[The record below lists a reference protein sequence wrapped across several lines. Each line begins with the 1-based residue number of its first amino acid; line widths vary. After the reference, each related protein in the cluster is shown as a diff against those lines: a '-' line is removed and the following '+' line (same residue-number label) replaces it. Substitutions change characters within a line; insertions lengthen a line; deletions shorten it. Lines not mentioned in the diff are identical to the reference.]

1 MLLPVP
7 LAQRAIIQR
16 AREAKGCYVPFAC
29 LSLDDRVGQS
39 AEMAK
44 SQNRLTNKDNLPEEE
59 FIMASDIESVTIRKV
74 AWRLLPFIF
83 LLYFWCLIDRVN
95 LSYAALTMNAD
106 LGLTATMYSLGASIF
121 FIGYFVL
128 EVPSNLIL
136 ERFGARLWIARIMVT
151 WGLVSSGMAFITG
164 EYSFL
169 TLRFLLGLAE
179 AGFFPGMVLY
189 LTFWF
194 PAAYRA
200 RVVAAFM
207 LAVPLNGIIGAPL
220 ATTLMQID
228 AWGLKSWQWLFLLEG
243 IPSIFLGFFVLVYM
257 TDRPSKA
264 HWLNDAERNWLEA
277 TLQEERG
284 QIEAVHSRIS
294 PWRALIDPRV
304 LTLCAIYFGIGTVS
318 YGIAYFLPQIIRGIG
333 LSVFM
338 TGFVAAI
345 PAAAGAAGMVIWGW
359 FSDRTPDRRWSCGA
373 ALMICTIGVV
383 GVAWLGSTW
392 WVLIPAAILAFGL
405 DASRPLFWA
414 LPPMFLSG
422 AAAAAGIALINSVGN
437 LGGIVGPVV
446 IGWVKDASG
455 SFAGGLYF
463 IAVCTGAAA
472 LLVVLI
478 GPRHVAANEDD
489 GLPLGAVPESRK

>member
-1 MLLPVP
+1 
-7 LAQRAIIQR
+7 
-16 AREAKGCYVPFAC
+16 
-29 LSLDDRVGQS
+29 
-39 AEMAK
+39 MA
-44 SQNRLTNKDNLPEEE
+44 D
-59 FIMASDIESVTIRKV
+59 DIERITIRKV

-95 LSYAALTMNAD
+95 LGYASLTMNTD

-151 WGLVSSGMAFITG
+151 WGLVSSCMAFITG

-169 TLRFLLGLAE
+169 TVRFLLGLAE

-189 LTFWF
+189 LTYWF
-194 PAAYRA
+194 PSAYRA

-243 IPSIFLGFFVLVYM
+243 IPSIILGIAVLLYM
-257 TDRPSKA
+257 TDRPA
-264 HWLNDAERNWLEA
+264 NARWLTDAERIWLE
-277 TLQEERG
+277 TRLRSERDG
-284 QIEAVHSRIS
+284 VEAVHSRIS
-294 PWRALIDPRV
+294 PWKAMIDPRV
-304 LTLCAIYFGIGTVS
+304 LALCIIYFGMGVVS
-318 YGIAYFLPQIIRGIG
+318 YAIAYFLPQIIRGIG
-333 LSVFM
+333 ISIFA
-338 TGFVAAI
+338 TGYVATI
-345 PAAAGAAGMVIWGW
+345 PALAGAAGMVIWGW
-359 FSDRTPDRRWSCGA
+359 FSDRSPDRRWSCAA
-373 ALMICTIGVV
+373 ALSICTIGIA
-383 GVAWLGSTW
+383 GMAWVGSTW

-405 DASRPLFWA
+405 DASRPLFWS

-437 LGGIVGPVV
+437 LGGIIGPVAV
-446 IGWVKDASG
+446 GWIKDTTG

-463 IAVCTGAAA
+463 VAVCTGTAA
-472 LLVVLI
+472 LLVGLI
-478 GPRHVAANEDD
+478 GPRHVVAKEQGSLPVGAAAGNGE
-489 GLPLGAVPESRK
+489 